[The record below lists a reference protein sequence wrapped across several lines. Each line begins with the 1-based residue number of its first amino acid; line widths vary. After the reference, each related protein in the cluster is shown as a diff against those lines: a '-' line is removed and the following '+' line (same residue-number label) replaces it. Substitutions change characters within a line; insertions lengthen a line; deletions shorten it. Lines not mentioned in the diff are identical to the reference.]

1 MAACRRPI
9 DAVALGS
16 KPPGYVLLAAAPNAL
31 ASMRALLCAS
41 ISPSVSDET
50 LTHEQALALID
61 ERIGEEVYV
70 GFLYAS
76 DSETDG
82 LQPVQH
88 FQGKLENPLNPRP
101 PRLDR
106 EHGFYGIG
114 VSSFGLP
121 PLTGTVHLRD
131 NGIDFRVADGA
142 MIRVAWRG
150 SSEVGIGARR
160 ARASPGSTKSGSSCP
175 NTKSRASSCRRKRT
189 RRRSSYP
196 LSWECGAKT
205 FGSPLGLI
213 GSAHAVSAAGA
224 ASIQVSDPPDHLV
237 VQMPSG

>member
-1 MAACRRPI
+1 MH
-9 DAVALGS
+9 
-16 KPPGYVLLAAAPNAL
+16 
-31 ASMRALLCAS
+31 ALLCAS

-88 FQGKLENPLNPRP
+88 FQGKLENPLDPRP

-150 SSEVGIGARR
+150 SSEVGDWRPTREGLARLNEVGIKLPEHEKPDVILPTE
-160 ARASPGSTKSGSSCP
+160 ANK
-175 NTKSRASSCRRKRT
+175 
-189 RRRSSYP
+189 
-196 LSWECGAKT
+196 
-205 FGSPLGLI
+205 
-213 GSAHAVSAAGA
+213 AAE
-224 ASIQVSDPPDHLV
+224 
-237 VQMPSG
+237 